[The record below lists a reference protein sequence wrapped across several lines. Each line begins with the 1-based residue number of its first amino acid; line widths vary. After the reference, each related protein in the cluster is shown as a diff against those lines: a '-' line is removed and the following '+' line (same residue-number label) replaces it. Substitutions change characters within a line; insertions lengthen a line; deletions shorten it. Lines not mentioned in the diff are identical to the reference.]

1 MMLRNSQVSSST
13 HVFLNKKVTRKYR
26 TCINNTSSKCRL
38 SNSASLLSY
47 GSNHQNSATSSTSM
61 TSILGAKKKGRGSIL
76 NVDLRSDTQTVPC
89 KAMRKSLSEALVGDD
104 VYGEDP
110 TAIKL
115 KKNGCGDC
123 WNGGW
128 AFCSIWNDGE
138 LNKYHVFGGVHSRTL
153 PNAPDGTFDLQL
165 AESLIR
171 CDDIHYPVSKVLVIE
186 NTHNKCGGKSLPLAW
201 IQGAYEMCRKN
212 DLILHCDAA
221 RIFNAGMSSG
231 VPVKE
236 LLSPWCDSACIC
248 LSKSLGA
255 PIGSV
260 VVGKVEFIKRA
271 RRLRKALGGG
281 MRQAGIIAQA
291 AIFAIENNVEKLKE
305 DHERCSNLAQ
315 AITEDLVQRLLEI
328 PEKET
333 YDLEGK
339 GARVY
344 TLEFA
349 KKTVRIVFHL
359 SITNEEYL
367 HGLKKIMYETT
378 VLPTIANA
386 VQVFALGL
394 IPVLWIWI
402 GCPACVNVRS
412 GLHHIP
418 GLPQTYVRVL
428 FDFEYIDQEKKRVL
442 MRENEV
448 LLLLSK
454 TNVDWWQVIRRG
466 ERRPFYA
473 PAKYVL
479 EMRTDPPPV
488 VDTRYYKPCTTFG
501 FPHKRSSYAP
511 PSGSTVPPPAALDA
525 RFHPRYRSNSL
536 DSILV
541 SDQTK
546 AMITLRDIPTRPPYL
561 EKRPTIE
568 ALDKRKSW
576 NILDAPPPRLQGR
589 LAAYQNHTPFLLHRQ
604 TSKAKKPVPLPR
616 ASNKSVAEPPPKA
629 LGKRS
634 KTDLTLDGL
643 KAYKANRNSSK
654 LVIPKLPVEER
665 DPFKVPEKP
674 LLSTFGVKR
683 KSAEEP
689 LSRVLSERK
698 ENQEK
703 FVKSEP
709 LIIMTQ
715 PLNDS
720 TPGTKLASSLES
732 SGGEDL
738 TKSSSFDS
746 CFDDTSLDDSAM
758 LSLITICDEKSS
770 RLYIDDTASSLS
782 PDMKSPVSTTSR
794 SPPSPSPNMTPTR
807 NLMKSWKPPRK
818 SKGWSEGYSAPNS
831 PDPESDK
838 VKRKLDLNDVISAHF
853 LGDDCDEVD
862 QNISNHERKRFLR
875 PRLLRPK
882 KDEEPPI
889 PDGYE
894 RHKEEDNNFYINIFT
909 GVRWYSAKD
918 LNGKVYFYEEK
929 WKRILLDSTK
939 FQRVKQEEHQRRH
952 EDTNK
957 CFVSSPNFQIGCV
970 SIVVLKQGP
979 LNKTK
984 IFRKWEEAKKELVGS
999 SGSGKPE
1006 HVVDLKG
1013 TLIEW
1018 CKGDKS
1024 KRSYVFEVTSALFGL
1039 SVLLQGDSLNVS
1051 ADWELKE
1058 PLIPWECVD
1067 ALLQVPTQP
1076 SHPHSLFFL
1085 KHLTRVTE
1093 FKESNRM
1100 QIHNLAIVFGPT
1112 LMWPPPHLG
1121 ASNNLALDMMQ
1132 QNIIVETLLSHVNN
1146 LGITVPS
1153 NTLLSPSIGV
1163 FSLKT

>member
-1 MMLRNSQVSSST
+1 M
-13 HVFLNKKVTRKYR
+13 
-26 TCINNTSSKCRL
+26 
-38 SNSASLLSY
+38 
-47 GSNHQNSATSSTSM
+47 
-61 TSILGAKKKGRGSIL
+61 
-76 NVDLRSDTQTVPC
+76 
-89 KAMRKSLSEALVGDD
+89 
-104 VYGEDP
+104 
-110 TAIKL
+110 
-115 KKNGCGDC
+115 
-123 WNGGW
+123 
-128 AFCSIWNDGE
+128 
-138 LNKYHVFGGVHSRTL
+138 FG
-153 PNAPDGTFDLQL
+153 
-165 AESLIR
+165 
-171 CDDIHYPVSKVLVIE
+171 K
-186 NTHNKCGGKSLPLAW
+186 
-201 IQGAYEMCRKN
+201 
-212 DLILHCDAA
+212 
-221 RIFNAGMSSG
+221 
-231 VPVKE
+231 
-236 LLSPWCDSACIC
+236 
-248 LSKSLGA
+248 
-255 PIGSV
+255 
-260 VVGKVEFIKRA
+260 
-271 RRLRKALGGG
+271 
-281 MRQAGIIAQA
+281 
-291 AIFAIENNVEKLKE
+291 
-305 DHERCSNLAQ
+305 
-315 AITEDLVQRLLEI
+315 
-328 PEKET
+328 
-333 YDLEGK
+333 
-339 GARVY
+339 
-344 TLEFA
+344 
-349 KKTVRIVFHL
+349 
-359 SITNEEYL
+359 
-367 HGLKKIMYETT
+367 
-378 VLPTIANA
+378 
-386 VQVFALGL
+386 
-394 IPVLWIWI
+394 
-402 GCPACVNVRS
+402 

-689 LSRVLSERK
+689 LSRVLSESNLVVACAEEKTSTSPPKGK

-770 RLYIDDTASSLS
+770 RYIDDTASSLS

-807 NLMKSWKPPRK
+807 NLMVEWEEYCDEKSGRKFYYNSLTKEKSWKPPRK

-862 QNISNHERKRFLR
+862 QNISNHEVTSSTPTEEVSQDSIVLEEEKEVFASST
-875 PRLLRPK
+875 PETK

-918 LNGKVYFYEEK
+918 LNGKVYFYEENGNESC
-929 WKRILLDSTK
+929 WTLPNVAQSIQDPNNSSCSSDSSNLSPESVRKRVLSNVSEVI
-939 FQRVKQEEHQRRH
+939 QRSMEDVKAKQEEHQRRH

-984 IFRKWEEAKKELVGS
+984 IFENGKKQRKNWCSSHIVLTDTFLLFFKDAKAFASMQNSGS

-1051 ADWELKE
+1051 ADWFREINNVIEKINGVNRNSDESKCGSLRLSGVDSISSASSNKVSRTKSIKMKFLGSSEELESPPLSGTSPPATFDFSAPYKSNIREKLKKFFLRRPTMDDLFKRGIIKNEPVFGSTLKELQTTELSDIPLFVKKCVREIEKGDHLSTDGVYRQSGNLSTIQKIRLQVDQGNLIILETVDDVHVLTGALKLFFRELKE

-1076 SHPHSLFFL
+1076 SRKSRIKALKDILSKMPLTNRSTLTFLL

-1146 LGITVPS
+1146 LV
-1153 NTLLSPSIGV
+1153 
-1163 FSLKT
+1163 